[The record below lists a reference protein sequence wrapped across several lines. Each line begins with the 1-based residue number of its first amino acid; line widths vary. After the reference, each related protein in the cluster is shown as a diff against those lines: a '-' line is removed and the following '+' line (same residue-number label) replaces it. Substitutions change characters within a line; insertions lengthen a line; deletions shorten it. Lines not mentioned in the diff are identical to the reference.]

1 MSLEAAQALSGYK
14 SKCLLVILSGLRD
27 TGSLVDRRRKKI
39 KNKKNKSV
47 IDLYT
52 QKKVRNDKVF
62 E

>member
-27 TGSLVDRRRKKI
+27 TGSLVDRRKKKKKI
-39 KNKKNKSV
+39 KSV

>member
-27 TGSLVDRRRKKI
+27 TGSLVDRRKKKKKI
-39 KNKKNKSV
+39 KSV
-47 IDLYT
+47 VDLYT